1 MKKQPDSKK
10 LLKIGGVSKKMRKGD
25 QVMALTGNN
34 KGLTGTVLALNGE
47 KVLVQGLNVC
57 KKHMKPSEL
66 YPKGGIIERER
77 PIHVSNLRVCVDG
90 TPVKLKTRAID
101 NGGRELFYMK
111 GDAAVSYRVIKK

>member
-1 MKKQPDSKK
+1 MKRQPDSKK
-10 LLKIGGVSKKMRKGD
+10 LLKIGGVSKKIRKGD

-34 KGLTGTVLALNGE
+34 KGLTGNVLSLDGE

-90 TPVKLKTRAID
+90 IPVKLKTRSAE
-101 NGGRELFYMK
+101 NGSRELYYMK
-111 GDAAVSYRVIKK
+111 GDTAVSYRVIKN

>member
-1 MKKQPDSKK
+1 MKKQPDSKNMK
-10 LLKIGGVSKKMRKGD
+10 KIGGVSKKIRKGD

-34 KGLTGTVLALNGE
+34 KGLTGNVLAIDGE

-57 KKHMKPSEL
+57 KKHTKPSEL

-90 TPVKLKTRAID
+90 TPVKLKSRDTKD
-101 NGGRELFYMK
+101 GGRELFYMK
-111 GDAAVSYRVIKK
+111 GDEAVSYRVTK